1 MVNIIES
8 KRVAAVVRA
17 RGGGEGDEEV
27 LFNGNKV
34 SGEQDQ

>member
-8 KRVAAVVRA
+8 KRGAAVVAAV
-17 RGGGEGDEEV
+17 GDEEV